1 MPNLGSIPVDFTT
14 PLGLVRSHLGD
25 VSYKATENA
34 GEGDF
39 NYFSD
44 EELNA
49 FLSVGEGSVNRATA
63 LAYLQWAAIAADEAR
78 IITDVDLKVD
88 LIKRAS
94 LIADRAAYFNDKADA
109 EDEAKAG
116 DAFLIVPTRQ
126 QYPVVTGPELS
137 YRGWD
142 YQW

>member
-25 VSYKATENA
+25 VSYKETANPN
-34 GEGDF
+34 EGDF

-44 EELNA
+44 EELEA

-94 LIADRAAYFNDKADA
+94 LIADRAAYFNDRADA
-109 EDEAKAG
+109 EDDAKAEQ
-116 DAFLIVPTRQ
+116 FLIVPTGQ
-126 QYPVVTGPELS
+126 QGAPRSPELAF
-137 YRGWD
+137 RGWD

>member
-1 MPNLGSIPVDFTT
+1 
-14 PLGLVRSHLGD
+14 LVTFPTRRRND
-25 VSYKATENA
+25 A

-49 FLSVGEGSVNRATA
+49 FLTVGEGSVNRATA

-94 LIADRAAYFNDKADA
+94 LIADRAAYFNDRADA
-109 EDEAKAG
+109 EDDAKAEQ
-116 DAFLIVPTRQ
+116 FLIVPTGQ
-126 QYPVVTGPELS
+126 QGAPRSPELAF
-137 YRGWD
+137 RGWD

>member
-14 PLGLVRSHLGD
+14 PLGLVRSNLGD
-25 VSYKATENA
+25 VSYKDTTLA
-34 GEGDF
+34 GQGDF

-44 EELNA
+44 DELNA
-49 FLSVGEGSVNRATA
+49 FLQAGSGSVYRATA
-63 LAYLQWAAIAADEAR
+63 TAFLQWAAVAADEAG

-88 LIKRAS
+88 LTKRAT
-94 LIADRAAYFNDKADA
+94 LLAQRADYFLAKADA

-116 DAFLIVPTRQ
+116 DSFLIVPTGRTV
-126 QYPVVTGPELS
+126 PRHAELS
-137 YRGWD
+137 WD

>member
-1 MPNLGSIPVDFTT
+1 MPNLGSIPVDFTS

-25 VSYKATENA
+25 VSYKATGSE

-49 FLSVGEGSVNRATA
+49 FLTVGEGSVNRATA

-94 LIADRAAYFNDKADA
+94 LIADRAAYFNDRADA
-109 EDEAKAG
+109 EDDAKAEQ
-116 DAFLIVPTRQ
+116 FLIVPTGQ
-126 QYPVVTGPELS
+126 QGAPRSPELAF
-137 YRGWD
+137 RGWD

>member
-1 MPNLGSIPVDFTT
+1 MPNLGSIPVDFTS

-25 VSYKATENA
+25 VSYKATDDA
-34 GEGDF
+34 AQGDF

-49 FLSVGEGSVNRATA
+49 FLTVGEGSVNRATA

-94 LIADRAAYFNDKADA
+94 LIADRAAYFNDRADA
-109 EDEAKAG
+109 EDDAKAEQ
-116 DAFLIVPTRQ
+116 FLIVPTGQ
-126 QYPVVTGPELS
+126 QGAPRSPELAF
-137 YRGWD
+137 RGWD